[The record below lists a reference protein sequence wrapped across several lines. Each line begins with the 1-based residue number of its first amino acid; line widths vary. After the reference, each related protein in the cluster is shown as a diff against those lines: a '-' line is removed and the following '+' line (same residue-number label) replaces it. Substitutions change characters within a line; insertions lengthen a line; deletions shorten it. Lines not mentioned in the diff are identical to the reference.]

1 MNSAAAF
8 PNSGGLL
15 NVAGADEINLTSFF
29 NSLYDKYLSR
39 QSGKL
44 CSICC
49 FNLFPN
55 FIIAQTLD
63 DEISNLRKIKNRGKC
78 VCECVCGN
86 LVGILFGGE
95 RIFRE
100 HMLGVMK
107 WRLEKRT
114 FQLLTIPHILSTC
127 NNLLH

>member
-8 PNSGGLL
+8 PNSGDLL
-15 NVAGADEINLTSFF
+15 NVAGADEINFTSFF

-49 FNLFPN
+49 FSLFPN

-78 VCECVCGN
+78 VCECVC
-86 LVGILFGGE
+86 VWEFGGDF
-95 RIFRE
+95 IWGRE
-100 HMLGVMK
+100 N
-107 WRLEKRT
+107 
-114 FQLLTIPHILSTC
+114 I
-127 NNLLH
+127 